1 MSDKGHD
8 NKKAD
13 AAPAPAPEAK
23 DAGGKKGGLPV
34 KTIGMILGLLVLE
47 GGAIVALM
55 SMMGKPSEV
64 KATEVHDDHDAEG
77 EKLVELPVLSERF
90 TNNSS
95 GRLFVWDMEI
105 LIKSKAK
112 HAGDASVL
120 AKDAKAAP
128 KKKDDHGGGDAKA
141 GAGHA
146 PALGVAE
153 ELKAR
158 IAEVRTG
165 IGTIVASAQ
174 HPYFTEPGR
183 ETLTRQILE
192 YLREVF
198 KQDPQ
203 GEERVQSVLIPKCL
217 GFPSDFG
224 GG

>member
-1 MSDKGHD
+1 MSDKGQE
-8 NKKAD
+8 KKSE
-13 AAPAPAPEAK
+13 AAAPAPEAK
-23 DAGGKKGGLPV
+23 DAGAKKGGLPV
-34 KTIGMILGLLVLE
+34 KTIGLILGLLVVE
-47 GGAIVALM
+47 GVGIMGLM
-55 SMMGKPSEV
+55 SVMGKPSEV
-64 KATEVHDDHDAEG
+64 KATEMHEDHDSAG

-105 LIKSKAK
+105 LIKCKTK
-112 HAGDASVL
+112 HAGDVSVL
-120 AKDAKAAP
+120 SKDAKAKP
-128 KKKDDHGGGDAKA
+128 KGGHGEEGGGAA
-141 GAGHA
+141 HE
-146 PALGVAE
+146 PATGVAE

-158 IAEVRTG
+158 IAEIRTG
-165 IGTIVASAQ
+165 IGTIVSSAQ

-192 YLREVF
+192 YLREAF